1 MTFENLAGKI
11 SREIGKGYRKVLA
24 PKGVRELPPE
34 WQEDFSDFTKK
45 LLR

>member
-1 MTFENLAGKI
+1 MTFETLAGKI

-34 WQEDFSDFTKK
+34 WP
-45 LLR
+45 